1 MEILYYLSIS
11 TFYIKLKNRQLM
23 FKLPKAQK
31 ILFAILSFKTGKVI
45 GYRFQNLKGVFNYIF
60 TENEFNYIL
69 LNAIEEYY
77 GLKRIL
83 LEDKKGNIKAKI
95 IEFKKN
101 QPNQNMEYN
110 NIIEPIFP
118 GLISKK
124 INLDEFL

>member
-1 MEILYYLSIS
+1 
-11 TFYIKLKNRQLM
+11 M